1 MLVIVVGFFA
11 RNVCF
16 VNFDTL
22 LVIVRQGTLDE
33 ETRMEGVLQSWTP
46 AAAELLLLRST
57 QRHRVVKGRRSR
69 YSNN

>member
-22 LVIVRQGTLDE
+22 RVIVRQGTLE
-33 ETRMEGVLQSWTP
+33 ETQMEGVLQSWTP